1 MTRTEAE
8 HGKQRGL
15 PVQATVSMI
24 FDPVFRII
32 ALMTVGPIK
41 MPQKK
46 KAAIGR
52 ALVARIRTE
61 ARRLLEDSRGS
72 HDWDHTERVFRLC
85 LRIGR
90 KEGADLGVLK
100 LAALLHDVGR
110 NKEDAS
116 NGRICHGRTG
126 AAFAR
131 RILKAQGLAEDT
143 VERVAHCVRAH
154 RFRKGVLPETLEARV
169 LFDADKLDSIG
180 AVGVG
185 RAFLFAGE
193 VGARLHD
200 PAVDVARTRPYTRED
215 TAYREYLVKLSRV
228 KDRMFTGEGKRLA
241 RERHRFMTAFF
252 RRLNKETKGLA

>member
-1 MTRTEAE
+1 M
-8 HGKQRGL
+8 
-15 PVQATVSMI
+15 
-24 FDPVFRII
+24 
-32 ALMTVGPIK
+32 
-41 MPQKK
+41 KK
-46 KAAIGR
+46 PGAHIGS
-52 ALVARIRTE
+52 ALVASVRAE
-61 ARRLLEDSRGS
+61 ARRLLEASRGS
-72 HDWDHTERVFRLC
+72 HDWDHTERVYSLC

-110 NKEDAS
+110 NEEDAS
-116 NGRICHGRTG
+116 NGRVCHGRAG
-126 AAFAR
+126 AALAR
-131 RILKAQGLAEDT
+131 RVLKEQGLDEDT

-154 RFRKGVLPETLEARV
+154 RFRKGVPPKTLEARV

-200 PAVDVARTRPYTRED
+200 PDVDPARTRPYTSED

-228 KDRMFTGEGKRLA
+228 KDRMFTREGKRLA
-241 RERHRFMTAFF
+241 RERHRFMKKFF
-252 RRLNKETKGLA
+252 LRLNRETAGLL